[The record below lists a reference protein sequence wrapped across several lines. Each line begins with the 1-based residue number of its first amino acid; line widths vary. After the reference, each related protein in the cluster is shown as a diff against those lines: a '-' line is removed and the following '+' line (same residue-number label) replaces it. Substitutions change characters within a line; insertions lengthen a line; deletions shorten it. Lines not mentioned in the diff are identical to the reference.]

1 MYNMFG
7 AYKHVPARA
16 QLWCV
21 FGSGALV
28 LEHWVRSTQLTCSG
42 SPPIKWYC
50 CGSRYTGNGAVG
62 RIVLQAAAK
71 HLTPC
76 TLELGGKSPVYV
88 DKSASLDTCV
98 TRLNVWKFLN
108 AGQTCIA
115 PDYILV
121 HKDVAEAFIEKLKA
135 KVERSYGGKN
145 AGIDQYGRII
155 NGRHVQRVGNMV
167 ESSTG
172 TVISGGK
179 VDVGDCFVS
188 PTLIKDPGL
197 GDAVMQQEIFGPV
210 LPIIAVESVEEAI
223 EKMNEVCATPL
234 ALYVFSEDS
243 KVNEQVMGNTTS
255 GGVVINGA
263 MEHFGNSNLPFGGV
277 GDSGMGA
284 YHGKWGFDEFTHK
297 RAVMVKDTTFVK
309 GYVGARTF
317 FCFPLFCF
325 LLAVTAVHI
334 SRVVFIFPFLRG
346 EGTDRMVL
354 S

>member
-297 RAVMVKDTTFVK
+297 RAVMVKDTTFV
-309 GYVGARTF
+309 VG
-317 FCFPLFCF
+317 
-325 LLAVTAVHI
+325 
-334 SRVVFIFPFLRG
+334 
-346 EGTDRMVL
+346 
-354 S
+354 